1 MNIHVTPL
9 AERDALAFARNHGF
23 HPQRFLPTSF
33 QWELTLASI
42 LDNVEDRFGGAHL
55 AYLDVLSMGDLL
67 PFAGGLLLP
76 FLCARGDGF
85 PVR

>member
-1 MNIHVTPL
+1 LSIHVI
-9 AERDALAFARNHGF
+9 
-23 HPQRFLPTSF
+23 

-42 LDNVEDRFGGAHL
+42 LDNVEERCGGAPL

-67 PFAGGLLLP
+67 PFAVGLLCL
-76 FLCARGDGF
+76 LCARVDGF